1 MYAIT
6 QENLVV
12 LYLMQ
17 DVLLFGQG
25 VGDKTWKTRYGK
37 MALRVSGHFT
47 PDIPPDFPLDE

>member
-6 QENLVV
+6 QEKLVV

-25 VGDKTWKTRYGK
+25 VGDKTWKTRYCK